1 MTCGITQDISLC
13 YHTGKAHYHQLH
25 WYNIHGTDEGITCF
39 VLMPKNYSNPA
50 SQNASAKNI
59 SSVCE

>member
-25 WYNIHGTDEGITCF
+25 WYNIQGTDEGITWF
-39 VLMPKNYSNPA
+39 VLMPKKYSNPA
-50 SQNASAKNI
+50 SQNASAKI
-59 SSVCE
+59 